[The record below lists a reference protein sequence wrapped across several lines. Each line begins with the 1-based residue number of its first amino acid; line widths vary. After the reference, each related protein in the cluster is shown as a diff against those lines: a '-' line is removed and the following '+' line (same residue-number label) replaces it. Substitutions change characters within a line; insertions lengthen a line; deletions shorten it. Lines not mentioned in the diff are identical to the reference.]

1 MSLVYQANDKDNL
14 PQRIPLIVW
23 IKKEKDFYKLKY
35 YGDIVYFSKAK
46 KYVMLYIDQENLE
59 KTVAIL
65 NHKGFVKK
73 VEESKLSSLN
83 FTPEY
88 QEKMMAEM
96 KEKAEK
102 LREENE
108 DLRV

>member
-1 MSLVYQANDKDNL
+1 MSLVYQANDEDNL
-14 PQRIPLIVW
+14 QRRLPLIVW

-46 KYVMLYIDQENLE
+46 KYVMIYVNREECE
-59 KTVAIL
+59 KIISIL
-65 NHKGFVKK
+65 NHKNFVKK

>member
-1 MSLVYQANDKDNL
+1 MSLVYQANHEDNL
-14 PQRIPLIVW
+14 QRRISLIVW
-23 IKKEKDFYKLKY
+23 LKKEKDFLKLKY

-46 KYVMLYIDQENLE
+46 KYAILYVNQENTE
-59 KTVAIL
+59 KIISIL

-73 VEESKLSSLN
+73 VEESRLSSLN
-83 FTPEY
+83 FTPDY
-88 QEKMMAEM
+88 QEKMMLEM

-102 LREENE
+102 LRVENE